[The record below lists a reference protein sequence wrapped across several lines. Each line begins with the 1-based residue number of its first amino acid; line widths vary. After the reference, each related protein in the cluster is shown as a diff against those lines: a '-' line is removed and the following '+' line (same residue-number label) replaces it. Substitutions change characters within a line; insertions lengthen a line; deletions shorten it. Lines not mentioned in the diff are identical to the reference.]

1 MKERAQKVPQ
11 KQSYVNLGLSN
22 KNYFGIVRCAQI
34 DAPAGDV
41 TQLFACRGPLRDTF
55 FHSSCN
61 VLRRVHRVLGSSRIL
76 REVLKHK
83 MNFDFVS
90 DWYDTIVSS
99 EDPLGGPF

>member
-1 MKERAQKVPQ
+1 MTADDGGPKYIRSADSNISGPQ
-11 KQSYVNLGLSN
+11 VLKGFKILKG
-22 KNYFGIVRCAQI
+22 
-34 DAPAGDV
+34 
-41 TQLFACRGPLRDTF
+41 FASGPP
-55 FHSSCN
+55 SSR
-61 VLRRVHRVLGSSRIL
+61 VLREVLKGFASGPPSSRVL